1 MLISAIIGFVGSLIA
16 IGVEVISRQF
26 WPTVVIAMVVSV
38 LLAIKEERF
47 GKSGFFFVGIGVF
60 VIVYA
65 IALFSFLLR
74 NQ

>member
-1 MLISAIIGFVGSLIA
+1 MLISAIIGFTGSLIA
-16 IGVEVISRQF
+16 ICVEAISRQF
-26 WPTVVIAMVVSV
+26 WPTVVIAMIVGI
-38 LLAIKEERF
+38 LLARIEDVFTKN
-47 GKSGFFFVGIGVF
+47 GLFFVGLGVF